1 MQDIKAKQWN
11 ESYARGENAIFYPH
25 EEVVRFLNRFIRK
38 RIGET
43 HFSDI
48 IYRGDF
54 YHSGIGIS
62 KNGEIIESAPNTNTT
77 DSKSYHNDSHKA
89 HVNSSLDSQALK
101 HDNKSNPQDK
111 ITSQGNL
118 LCHSEGGQS
127 GGEESLLSARDFSME
142 SLESQPLCHH
152 KQSEELLKESLVA
165 NKDSHNK
172 PKTPNPLK
180 ESPLTQAYQ
189 ITQASKSS
197 GGGGYNE
204 LLPLRGLDFGCGI
217 GRQSILMSEFKIQS
231 FGIDIAQNALTQ
243 AKALAKKHNANV
255 DFRLYD
261 GQHIPFED
269 EFFDFTLSY
278 GVLDSLPFSLAQ
290 SLVREI
296 ARVSKTYFF
305 CSLIGEQ
312 STSGFSNIHTQSFNG
327 EIEVQEAH
335 ERGTIQSFFDYEKI
349 LKLFSNTSFEIISLE
364 LKSYLDILK
373 NTTQSRY
380 YIVCKKANI

>member
-1 MQDIKAKQWN
+1 M
-11 ESYARGENAIFYPH
+11 P
-25 EEVVRFLNRFIRK
+25 
-38 RIGET
+38 
-43 HFSDI
+43 
-48 IYRGDF
+48 
-54 YHSGIGIS
+54 
-62 KNGEIIESAPNTNTT
+62 
-77 DSKSYHNDSHKA
+77 
-89 HVNSSLDSQALK
+89 
-101 HDNKSNPQDK
+101 
-111 ITSQGNL
+111 
-118 LCHSEGGQS
+118 
-127 GGEESLLSARDFSME
+127 EESLLSTRDSLSE
-142 SLESQPLCHH
+142 SL
-152 KQSEELLKESLVA
+152 A
-165 NKDSHNK
+165 TNKDSHNK

-180 ESPLTQAYQ
+180 ESPFTQAYQ

-290 SLVREI
+290 SLMKEI